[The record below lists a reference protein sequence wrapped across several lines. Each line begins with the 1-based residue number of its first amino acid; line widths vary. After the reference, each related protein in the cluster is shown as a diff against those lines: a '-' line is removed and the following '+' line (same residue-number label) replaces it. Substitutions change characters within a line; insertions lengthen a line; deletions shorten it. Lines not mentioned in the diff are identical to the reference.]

1 MKQEKNTVL
10 SRKWKFPKLVLLL
23 FLVLFLVLIG
33 QYAYLSLSSKV
44 YGKNLRRYAEDRMT
58 VEKILYAKRGTIYDS
73 NNLVLAQNVTS
84 YKLIA
89 YLNPSRT
96 TDPENPQHVVDPYK
110 TAQALAPVLDAPE
123 EYVLERLLKYD
134 TDGAYQV
141 YFGNYGSKLTEL
153 KKLEIE
159 ALDLPG
165 LDFAESSKRYYP
177 NGTFASYIVGY
188 ARKGE
193 DDVIKGELGIEA
205 EYNELLSGKDGYLM
219 YQKDPSNF
227 KIPDT
232 MEKRIEAQNGYDIYL
247 TIDSS
252 IQRFAEDVVA
262 DISERYTPE
271 WLLITIMDAKTG
283 EILASATSP
292 TFDPNSLPENMS
304 YQNPII
310 SYEYEPGSTMKIY
323 SYMCAIDKGTYRG
336 DEGYMSGSYTTG
348 PNTIHDWNEVGWG
361 IISYDEGFEYSS
373 NVGALNVVRNFLNKD
388 DLKNC
393 LKKYG
398 FGEKTGIELI
408 GETTGNVDYNS
419 SVEIDTLAASFGQ
432 GISTTAVQHLQA
444 MSMIANNGYMVKP
457 HIISKI
463 VAPDGTETVTKSRVS
478 MKPVV
483 APSTASKM
491 KDLMYATVSDSWATG
506 ASYYLEGYDII
517 GKTGTAQIYEN
528 GGYLEGDGQYLT
540 SFAGMWPY
548 DDPEII
554 IYAAIKKPTSKSS
567 RVLSEGVKE
576 LVKNIS
582 KYRNMFSEKPLESN
596 VEIINVEE
604 YKNKNTSITKASLE
618 DLGIDVYVIGD
629 GSTIINQ
636 YPLAGTNIT
645 TGDKV
650 FLLTDGANYVMPNM
664 TDWSRNEASAYAM
677 LARVKYH
684 FNGFG
689 YVTGQSTPAGSALDS
704 STEITLDLSEKL
716 NLNSVNNPENEEK
729 VD

>member
-23 FLVLFLVLIG
+23 FLVLFLILIG

-44 YGKNLRRYAEDRMT
+44 YGKNLRKYAEDRMT

-96 TDPENPQHVVDPYK
+96 TDPDNPQHVIDPYK

-153 KKLEIE
+153 KKQEIE

-165 LDFAESSKRYYP
+165 LDFEESSKRYYP

-193 DDVIKGELGIEA
+193 GDVINGELGIEA

-232 MEKRIEAQNGYDIYL
+232 MERRIEAQNGSDIYL

-252 IQRFAEDVVA
+252 IQRFTEDVVA
-262 DISERYTPE
+262 DITETYTPE

-292 TFDPNSLPENMS
+292 TFDPNSLPEDMS

-336 DEGYMSGSYTTG
+336 DEGYLSGSYTTG

-361 IISYDEGFEYSS
+361 VISYDVGFEYSS
-373 NVGALNVVRNFLNKD
+373 NVGALNVVRNFLNKN

-419 SVEIDTLAASFGQ
+419 DVEIDTLAASFGQ

-463 VAPDGTETVTKSRVS
+463 VSPDGTETATKSKVS
-478 MKPVV
+478 MKPVIS
-483 APSTASKM
+483 PTTASKM
-491 KDLMYATVSDSWATG
+491 KDLMYATVTDSWATG

-548 DDPEII
+548 NDPEII
-554 IYAAIKKPTSKSS
+554 IYAAIKKPSSKSS

-582 KYRNMFSEKPLESN
+582 KYRNMFSEKPIESN
-596 VEIINVEE
+596 VEVEVVDD
-604 YKNKNTSITKASLE
+604 YRNKNTSITKANLE
-618 DLGIDVYVIGD
+618 DMGLDVYIIGD
-629 GSTIINQ
+629 GSTIIDQ
-636 YPLAGTNIT
+636 YPKVRTNIT
-645 TGDKV
+645 TGDKI
-650 FLLTDGANYVMPNM
+650 FLLTDGSNYLMPNM
-664 TDWSRNEASAYAM
+664 IDWSRNEVSAYAN
-677 LARVKYH
+677 LAKIKYH

-689 YVTGQSTPAGSALDS
+689 YVTSQSVPEDS
-704 STEITLDLSEKL
+704 EININTEITLELAEKL
-716 NLNSVNNPENEEK
+716 NINSVNNPENEEK

>member
-10 SRKWKFPKLVLLL
+10 SKKWKFPRIVLLL

-33 QYAYLSLSSKV
+33 QYGYLSLSSKV
-44 YGKNLRRYAEDRMT
+44 YGRNLRGYADDRMT

-89 YLNPSRT
+89 YLNPNRT
-96 TDPENPQHVVDPYK
+96 TDPDNPQHVVDPHK
-110 TAQALAPVLDAPE
+110 TAAALAPVLDAPE
-123 EYVLERLLKYD
+123 EYLLERLLKYD

-153 KKLEIE
+153 KKQEIE

-165 LDFAESSKRYYP
+165 LDFEESTKRYYP

-193 DDVIKGELGIEA
+193 NDVINGELGVEA
-205 EYNELLSGKDGYLM
+205 EYDELLSGKDGYLM

-232 MEKRIEAQNGYDIYL
+232 MERRVDAVNGYDIYL

-262 DISERYTPE
+262 NITETYGPE
-271 WLLITIMDAKTG
+271 WMLITIMDAKTG
-283 EILASATSP
+283 AILASATSP
-292 TFDPNSLPENMS
+292 TFDPNSLPEDMT

-323 SYMCAIDKGTYRG
+323 TYMCAIDKGTYRG
-336 DEGYMSGSYTTG
+336 DEGFLSGSYTTG
-348 PNTIHDWNEVGWG
+348 PNTIHDWNDVGWG
-361 IISYDEGFEYSS
+361 TISYDVGFEYSS
-373 NVGALNVVRNFLNKD
+373 NIGALNVVRNFLNKG
-388 DLKNC
+388 DLKAC

-398 FGEKTGIELI
+398 FGAKTGVELS
-408 GETTGNVDYNS
+408 GETKGNIDYNED
-419 SVEIDTLAASFGQ
+419 VEIDALTTSFGQ

-457 HIISKI
+457 HIISKMVDSKGNEI
-463 VAPDGTETVTKSRVS
+463 ITDTKSNAKQVIAPATAAKVRELMYNTVT
-478 MKPVV
+478 
-483 APSTASKM
+483 
-491 KDLMYATVSDSWATG
+491 DEWATG
-506 ASYYLEGYDII
+506 HPYYLEGYDII

-528 GGYLEGDGQYLT
+528 GRYLEGEGNYLT

-548 DDPEII
+548 NDPEII
-554 IYAAIKKPTSKSS
+554 IYAAIKKPYSRSS

-582 KYRNMFSEKPLESN
+582 KYRNMYAERPIESDINIIELED
-596 VEIINVEE
+596 
-604 YKNKNTSITKASLE
+604 YKNTNISITKSALE
-618 DLGIDVYVIGD
+618 DQGISVYVIGD

-636 YPLAGTNIT
+636 YPKKGTKIATN
-645 TGDKV
+645 DKT
-650 FLLTDGANYVMPNM
+650 FLLTDSSNFIIPNM
-664 TDWSRNEASAYAM
+664 FGWSRNEVIAYAKLTGM
-677 LARVKYH
+677 KYH

-689 YVTGQSTPAGSALDS
+689 YVVRQSVIENSPIDPKN
-704 STEITLDLSEKL
+704 EISFDLVERIDLNNVNKEEKEE
-716 NLNSVNNPENEEK
+716 ENE
-729 VD
+729 

>member
-10 SRKWKFPKLVLLL
+10 SKKWKFPRIVLLI
-23 FLVLFLVLIG
+23 FLVLFLALIG

-44 YGKNLRRYAEDRMT
+44 YGKNLRKYASDRMT
-58 VEKILYAKRGTIYDS
+58 VEKILYAKRGTVYDS
-73 NNLVLAQNVTS
+73 SGNVLAQNVTS

-89 YLNPSRT
+89 YLNPNRT
-96 TDPENPQHVVDPYK
+96 TDPDNPQHVVDPHK
-110 TAQALAPVLDAPE
+110 TAQALAPILDAPE

-153 KKLEIE
+153 KKQEIE

-165 LDFAESSKRYYP
+165 LDFEESTKRYYP

-193 DDVIKGELGIEA
+193 DEVIKGELGIEA

-232 MEKRIEAQNGYDIYL
+232 MERRIEAQNGYDIYL

-252 IQRFAEDVVA
+252 IQRFTEDVVA
-262 DISERYTPE
+262 DITEKYTPE
-271 WLLITIMDAKTG
+271 WMLIVVMDAKTG

-292 TFDPNSLPENMS
+292 TFDPNSLPDDMS

-323 SYMCAIDKGTYRG
+323 TYMCAIDKGTYRG
-336 DEGYMSGSYTTG
+336 DEGYLSGSYTTG

-361 IISYDEGFEYSS
+361 TISYDTGFEYSS
-373 NVGALNVVRNFLNKD
+373 NIGALNVVRNFLSRG
-388 DLKNC
+388 DLKAC
-393 LKKYG
+393 LTKYG
-398 FGEKTGIELI
+398 FGAKTGIELS
-408 GETTGNVDYNS
+408 GETVGNIDYNS
-419 SVEIDTLAASFGQ
+419 DIEIDTLAASYGQ
-432 GISTTAVQHLQA
+432 GISTTAIQHLQA
-444 MSMIANNGYMVKP
+444 MSMIANGGYMVKP
-457 HIISKI
+457 HIIEKM
-463 VAPDGTETVTKSRVS
+463 VKPDGEEIITETKVS
-478 MKPVV
+478 AQPIIAK
-483 APSTASKM
+483 STADKI
-491 KDLMYATVSDSWATG
+491 KELMYGTVTDEWATG
-506 ASYYLEGYDII
+506 HPYYLEGYNII

-528 GGYLEGDGQYLT
+528 GGYLEGDGGYLS

-548 DDPEII
+548 EDPEII
-554 IYAAIKKPTSKSS
+554 IYAAIKKPTSRSS

-582 KYRNMFSEKPLESN
+582 KYRNMYSDAPIVSD
-596 VEIINVEE
+596 VEIYTLDDYV
-604 YKNKNTSITKASLE
+604 NKNTSITKDTLE
-618 DLGIDVYVIGD
+618 NIKMDVYVIGD
-629 GSTIINQ
+629 GNTIISQ
-636 YPLAGTNIT
+636 YPKKNTNVT
-645 TGDKV
+645 TGDKI
-650 FLLTDGANYVMPNM
+650 FLLTDGSNSTIPNM
-664 TDWSRNEASAYAM
+664 LGWSRSEVTSYAK
-677 LARVKYH
+677 LANFDVS
-684 FNGFG
+684 FTGFG
-689 YVTGQSTPAGSALDS
+689 YVTNQSVEPNTI
-704 STEITLDLSEKL
+704 ITKKMKVSFVLNEKI
-716 NLNSVNNPENEEK
+716 NLNSVNNEENEEK

>member
-44 YGKNLRRYAEDRMT
+44 YGKNLRKYAEDRMT

-96 TDPENPQHVVDPYK
+96 TDPDNPQHVIDPYK

-153 KKLEIE
+153 KKQEIE

-165 LDFAESSKRYYP
+165 LDFEESSKRYYP

-193 DDVIKGELGIEA
+193 GDVINGELGIEA

-232 MEKRIEAQNGYDIYL
+232 MERRIEAQNGSDIYL

-252 IQRFAEDVVA
+252 IQRFTEDVVA
-262 DISERYTPE
+262 DITETYTPE

-292 TFDPNSLPENMS
+292 TFDPNSLPEDMS

-336 DEGYMSGSYTTG
+336 DEGYLSGSYTTG

-361 IISYDEGFEYSS
+361 VISYDVGFEYSS
-373 NVGALNVVRNFLNKD
+373 NVGALNVVRNFLNKN

-419 SVEIDTLAASFGQ
+419 DVEIDTLAASFGQ

-463 VAPDGTETVTKSRVS
+463 VSPDGTETATKSKVS
-478 MKPVV
+478 MKPVIS
-483 APSTASKM
+483 PTTASKM
-491 KDLMYATVSDSWATG
+491 KDLMYATVTDSWATG

-548 DDPEII
+548 NDPEII
-554 IYAAIKKPTSKSS
+554 IYAAIKKPSSKSS

-582 KYRNMFSEKPLESN
+582 KYRNMFSEKPIESN
-596 VEIINVEE
+596 VEVEVVDD
-604 YKNKNTSITKASLE
+604 YRNKNTSITKANLE
-618 DLGIDVYVIGD
+618 DMGLDVYIIGD
-629 GSTIINQ
+629 GSTIIDQ
-636 YPLAGTNIT
+636 YPKVRTNIT
-645 TGDKV
+645 TGDKI
-650 FLLTDGANYVMPNM
+650 FLLTDGSNYLMPNM
-664 TDWSRNEASAYAM
+664 IDWSRNEVSAYAN
-677 LARVKYH
+677 LAKIKYH

-689 YVTGQSTPAGSALDS
+689 YVTSQSVPEDS
-704 STEITLDLSEKL
+704 EININTEITLELAEKL
-716 NLNSVNNPENEEK
+716 NINSVNNPENEEK

>member
-23 FLVLFLVLIG
+23 FLVLFLILIG

-44 YGKNLRRYAEDRMT
+44 YGKNLRKYAEDRMT

-96 TDPENPQHVVDPYK
+96 TDPENPQHVIDPYK

-153 KKLEIE
+153 KKQEIE

-165 LDFAESSKRYYP
+165 LDFEESSKRYYP

-193 DDVIKGELGIEA
+193 DDVINGELGIEA

-232 MEKRIEAQNGYDIYL
+232 MERRIEAQNGSDIYL

-252 IQRFAEDVVA
+252 IQRFTEDVVA
-262 DISERYTPE
+262 DITETYTPE

-292 TFDPNSLPENMS
+292 TFDPNSLPEDMS

-336 DEGYMSGSYTTG
+336 DEGYLSGSYTTG

-361 IISYDEGFEYSS
+361 VISYDVGFEYSS
-373 NVGALNVVRNFLNKD
+373 NVGALNVVRNFLNKN

-419 SVEIDTLAASFGQ
+419 DVEIDTLAASFGQ

-463 VAPDGTETVTKSRVS
+463 VSPDGDETVTKSKVS
-478 MKPVV
+478 MKPVIS
-483 APSTASKM
+483 PTTASKM
-491 KDLMYATVSDSWATG
+491 KDLMYATVTDSWATG

-548 DDPEII
+548 NDPEII
-554 IYAAIKKPTSKSS
+554 IYAAIKKPSSKSS

-582 KYRNMFSEKPLESN
+582 KYRNMFSEKPIESN
-596 VEIINVEE
+596 VEVEVVDD
-604 YKNKNTSITKASLE
+604 YRNKNTSITKANLE
-618 DLGIDVYVIGD
+618 DMGLDVYIIGD
-629 GSTIINQ
+629 GSTIIDQ
-636 YPLAGTNIT
+636 YPKVRTNIT
-645 TGDKV
+645 TGDKI
-650 FLLTDGANYVMPNM
+650 FLLTDGSNYLMPNM
-664 TDWSRNEASAYAM
+664 IDWSRNEVSAYAN
-677 LARVKYH
+677 LAKIKYH

-689 YVTGQSTPAGSALDS
+689 YVTSQSVPEDS
-704 STEITLDLSEKL
+704 EININTEITLELAEKL
-716 NLNSVNNPENEEK
+716 NINSVNNPENEEK